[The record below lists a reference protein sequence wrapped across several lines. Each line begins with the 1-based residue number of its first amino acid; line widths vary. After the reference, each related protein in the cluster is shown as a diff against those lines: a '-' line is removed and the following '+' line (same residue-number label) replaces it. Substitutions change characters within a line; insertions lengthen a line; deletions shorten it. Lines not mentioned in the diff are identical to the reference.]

1 MIGPRT
7 KSAVRVHPHDLDE
20 GQGPYPGRVIIRP
33 QEHGQ
38 VGRDAQ
44 EREDLGTR
52 RDPPAQQRQ
61 RRQPACG
68 PDPARPAA
76 IACRR
81 TDQRDGR
88 AHPCGQ
94 QDDPGHTARAVR
106 RRQDHL
112 EQPLHVDPGPI
123 RRGVRE
129 RVERGDLAM
138 SHDPLTGAHV
148 PPDIHARSSWH
159 PSAKAAAARSRT
171 SATSARLWRGPGSYD
186 SSDPRMMP

>member
-1 MIGPRT
+1 M
-7 KSAVRVHPHDLDE
+7 RVHPHDLDE

-61 RRQPACG
+61 RRQPARG

-81 TDQRDGR
+81 TDQGDGR

-94 QDDPGHTARAVR
+94 QDDPGHTARAC
-106 RRQDHL
+106 
-112 EQPLHVDPGPI
+112 
-123 RRGVRE
+123 
-129 RVERGDLAM
+129 
-138 SHDPLTGAHV
+138 
-148 PPDIHARSSWH
+148 
-159 PSAKAAAARSRT
+159 AAARITWNSHCT
-171 SATSARLWRGPGSYD
+171 SIQGRSAEAYENGSSVGTWR
-186 SSDPRMMP
+186 